1 MGYYRSLF
9 VVKDSNV
16 SLRGFIDPYASLWVI
31 MVFFRSTYAL
41 IDSNLS
47 IWVFIGFFY
56 VRMGPYGS
64 L

>member
-16 SLRGFIDPYASLWVI
+16 SLGGFIDPYASLWVI
-31 MVFFRSTYAL
+31 MFFLGPHTPLL
-41 IDSNLS
+41 IL
-47 IWVFIGFFY
+47 IC
-56 VRMGPYGS
+56 PYGF